1 MPVILPRS
9 SSSPVCY
16 RTEDGVLS
24 PSRNLCLLA
33 PINPSICLVQP
44 PHQSSCN
51 YLKPKLISVVYGRRN
66 KASKRK
72 GGYKR
77 GGKQVEEEFTDEDD
91 SDYDDDFELESGSG
105 FRDVRIKVSSLR
117 MDAIL
122 KAGLNMSRNK
132 VETAFYASKIRINGD
147 KVLKK
152 SNQVHE
158 GDELDVVQNVSSVN
172 PDLLNIS
179 RIVLLRVGKYDE
191 DSDKFE
197 IKLRKYPQL
206 LVPKYGGFPSEED
219 DPNVP
224 H

>member
-1 MPVILPRS
+1 MIEHHENGTVFQQMHRQHS
-9 SSSPVCY
+9 KW
-16 RTEDGVLS
+16 
-24 PSRNLCLLA
+24 
-33 PINPSICLVQP
+33 
-44 PHQSSCN
+44 SCDPQWQGDLMLEYFYHHSN
-51 YLKPKLISVVYGRRN
+51 N
-66 KASKRK
+66 K
-72 GGYKR
+72 
-77 GGKQVEEEFTDEDD
+77 FTDEDD
-91 SDYDDDFELESGSG
+91 SDYGDDFELESGSG
-105 FRDVRIKVSSLR
+105 FRDVRIKVPSLR